1 MLWKFSTVS
10 MLFSSEILLPSLT
23 IKTNICFYYV
33 TQLNRNLTFTYDV
46 ITILSYI
53 ILNIQDWCCCFVIYK
68 RG

>member
-10 MLFSSEILLPSLT
+10 MLFSSEILLHSLT

-53 ILNIQDWCCCFVIYK
+53 ILNIQDWGCCFVIYK